1 MTQIQSKYSSIK
13 LQNLYIIK
21 CVNTIIITA
30 KYLYLKFY
38 QKEKARQYYFMK

>member
-21 CVNTIIITA
+21 CVNTIIYIYIITA
-30 KYLYLKFY
+30 K
-38 QKEKARQYYFMK
+38 